1 MTNIRDVAHWY
12 ALFHGGDEHVKAR
25 VLAVRTL
32 LVSGMAGMQLVHPY
46 LIFATILR
54 W

>member
-12 ALFHGGDEHVKAR
+12 ALLHGGDEHAKAR
-25 VLAVRTL
+25 ALAVRTL
-32 LVSGMAGMQLVHPY
+32 LASGPAGMQLVHTY
-46 LIFATILR
+46 LIVATILR